1 MLQQSK
7 NEYTKTT
14 LDPLFLPQLFGAIN
28 PKKPEVFQFQL
39 PSINQSGIWYIHS
52 ICFPPLVLG
61 QKVGSLC
68 FIQNIIFSNQSHDE
82 IPWDERSGMFIYTYI
97 YVLVFFSMG
106 IQGVEFYMQ
115 FVPFS
120 CNFSHGSKFEKTQG
134 SCAWR
139 DCFCN
144 DQHELS
150 GPVLDH
156 SSSLDTP
163 GGLDHWMVGLGFAI
177 CLRCLG
183 PK

>member
-68 FIQNIIFSNQSHDE
+68 FIQNIVFSNQSHDE

-97 YVLVFFSMG
+97 YVLVFFLWESKGWNFICNLSLFHAIFPMDPNLKKPKVLVHDG
-106 IQGVEFYMQ
+106 TV
-115 FVPFS
+115 FVTINMSFLALFWTTPA
-120 CNFSHGSKFEKTQG
+120 HLTHLAVWTIG
-134 SCAWR
+134 W
-139 DCFCN
+139 
-144 DQHELS
+144 
-150 GPVLDH
+150 LD
-156 SSSLDTP
+156 LD
-163 GGLDHWMVGLGFAI
+163 LRFA
-177 CLRCLG
+177 
-183 PK
+183 